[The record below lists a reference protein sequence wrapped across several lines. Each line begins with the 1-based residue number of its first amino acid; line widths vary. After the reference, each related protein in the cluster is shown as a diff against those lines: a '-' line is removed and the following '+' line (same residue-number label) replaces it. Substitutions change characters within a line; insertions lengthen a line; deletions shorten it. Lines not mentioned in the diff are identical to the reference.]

1 MAALVVDSSLASAWC
16 FPDER
21 TTCTNGVLEAVSSS
35 VEGAPSRL
43 WAYEV
48 RNSVLMGMRR
58 GRIGDADATAF
69 LSSLNDL
76 NIRLSDPVSYDD
88 VFKLA
93 VRYGL
98 TFYDAAYLDVAIREG
113 SHLASLDDA
122 MCKAAVK
129 AGIPLFETPR
139 STVYLKSLSI

>member
-1 MAALVVDSSLASAWC
+1 MAALVIDASLASAWC

-21 TTCTNGVLEAVSSS
+21 TGYTNGVLQAVSSS
-35 VEGAPSRL
+35 MEGIAPRL
-43 WAYEV
+43 WAHEV

-58 GRIGDADATAF
+58 GRIGEADAKEF
-69 LSSLNDL
+69 LGSLSDL

-93 VRYGL
+93 ERHSL
-98 TFYDAAYLDVAIREG
+98 TFYDAAYLDVAIRER
-113 SHLASLDDA
+113 SQLASLDAA

-129 AGIPLFETPR
+129 AGIPLFEVPR
-139 STVYLKSLSI
+139 